1 MPDMDEGS
9 GGTSDADRIRAA
21 YGKRRTSID
30 PERYSMRRPGNRI
43 AVEERERILLAALA
57 RRGVGRLAD
66 LDILEVGCGSGGE
79 LARLVSL
86 GADPQRLH
94 GIDLLEHSAAAARS
108 AVPGAA
114 IVVADAS
121 ELPYADATFDLTY
134 QATAL
139 SSMTSPLMRTAVAA
153 EMQRVTRPGGL
164 IVSYDFAWNPTNRD
178 TVGITSREL
187 RRLFPGL
194 PLEIHRATL
203 VPPLG
208 RWMGDRSVRLTR
220 MAAAV
225 PILKSHRLAF
235 IDVVR

>member
-1 MPDMDEGS
+1 MDEGS
-9 GGTSDADRIRAA
+9 RRASDADRIRAA
-21 YGKRRTSID
+21 YARRRTSID
-30 PERYSMRRPGNRI
+30 PERHSMRRPGNRI
-43 AVEERERILLAALA
+43 ADEERERILLAALA
-57 RRGVGRLAD
+57 RRGSARLSD
-66 LDILEVGCGSGGE
+66 LDILEVGCGSGGV

-86 GADPQRLH
+86 GADPHRLH

-108 AVPGAA
+108 AVPEAT

-121 ELPYADATFDLTY
+121 QLPYADATFDLTY
-134 QATAL
+134 QATPL
-139 SSMTSPLMRTAVAA
+139 SSMTSPLMRAAVAA
-153 EMQRVTRPGGL
+153 EMQRVTRSGSL
-164 IVSYDFAWNPTNRD
+164 IISYDFAWNPTNRD

-187 RRLFPGL
+187 LWLFPGL
-194 PLEIHRATL
+194 PLEIHRTTL

-220 MAAAV
+220 MPAAI